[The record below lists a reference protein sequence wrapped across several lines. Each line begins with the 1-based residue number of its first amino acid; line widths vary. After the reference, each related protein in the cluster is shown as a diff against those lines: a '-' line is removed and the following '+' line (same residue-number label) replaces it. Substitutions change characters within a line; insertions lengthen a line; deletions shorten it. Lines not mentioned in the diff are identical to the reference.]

1 MSCVVFKL
9 RQVAVPTVY
18 VHFASCSGLHAGGF
32 GEELDMMNC

>member
-1 MSCVVFKL
+1 MCCVVFKL

-32 GEELDMMNC
+32 GEELDMLNC